1 LKFLHQIYFNMI
13 IDGKKVAADLRG
25 ELKKKVTELKSK
37 HNATP
42 GLTVILV
49 GEDTPSKIYV
59 RNKEKFA
66 IEVGINSEV
75 IRYPADLEEKLLLDK
90 IKELNKNDKV
100 SGILVQLPLPKHIN
114 KRKVI
119 ETIDYRKD
127 VDGFHPVNVGNL
139 SSGYDSSIPCTPLGC
154 SLLLKQVENNLS
166 GKHAVVI
173 GRSNLNGKPMTQLL
187 LKENCT
193 VTITHSKTKDLKKE
207 CLRADIIIAAVG
219 IPKLVKG
226 DWVKKG
232 AIVIDVGINK
242 TESGLVG
249 DVDFDEVSKV
259 AKAITPVPGG
269 VGPMTIACLL
279 NNTIEC
285 FKKAQTS

>member
-1 LKFLHQIYFNMI
+1 MI
-13 IDGKKVAADLRG
+13 INGKKVAADLRG
-25 ELKKKVTELKSK
+25 ELKKKVVELKSSY
-37 HNATP
+37 NAIP

-49 GEDTPSKIYV
+49 GEDLPSKIYV
-59 RNKEKFA
+59 KNKEKSA

-75 IRYPADLEEKLLLDK
+75 LRYSDNVEEQVVLNK

-119 ETIDYRKD
+119 ETIDPKKD
-127 VDGFHPVNVGNL
+127 VDGLHPVNVGNL
-139 SSGYDSSIPCTPLGC
+139 SSGYNSTIPCTPLGC
-154 SLLLKQVENNLS
+154 YLLIKNTEKNLN
-166 GKHAVVI
+166 GKHAVII

-193 VTITHSKTKDLKKE
+193 VTITHSKTKDLKSE
-207 CLRADIIIAAVG
+207 CSRADIIVAAAG
-219 IPKLVKG
+219 RPKLVKG

-242 TESGLVG
+242 TDSGLVG
-249 DVDFDEVSKV
+249 DVDFDEVAKV

-279 NNTIEC
+279 NNTVEC
-285 FKKAQTS
+285 FKKAQSN

>member
-1 LKFLHQIYFNMI
+1 MI
-13 IDGKKVAADLRG
+13 IDGKKVAADLRRD
-25 ELKKKVTELKSK
+25 LKKKVAELQSTYK
-37 HNATP
+37 AVP
-42 GLTVILV
+42 RLTVILV
-49 GEDTPSKIYV
+49 GEDPPSKIYV

-75 IRYPADLEEKLLLDK
+75 IRYPENVEEKVVLNK
-90 IKELNKNDKV
+90 IKELNNNNKI

-119 ETIDYRKD
+119 ETIDPNKD
-127 VDGFHPVNVGNL
+127 VDGLHPINVGNL
-139 SSGYDSSIPCTPLGC
+139 SSGYDSRIPCTPLGC
-154 SLLLKQVENNLS
+154 YLLIKKIEKNLN

-193 VTITHSKTKDLKKE
+193 VTITHSKTQDLKAE
-207 CLRADIIIAAVG
+207 CNRADIIIAAVG
-219 IPKLVKG
+219 RPKLVKG
-226 DWVKKG
+226 DWVKKD

-242 TESGLVG
+242 TDSGLVG

-285 FKKAQTS
+285 FKKVQSS

>member
-1 LKFLHQIYFNMI
+1 MI
-13 IDGKKVAADLRG
+13 IDGKKSASDLKLT
-25 ELKKKVTELKSK
+25 LKKKVVELKSK
-37 HNATP
+37 YNATP

-49 GEDTPSKIYV
+49 GEDPPSKIYV
-59 RNKEKFA
+59 RNKEKSA
-66 IEVGINSEV
+66 IEVGINSDV
-75 IRYPADLEEKLLLDK
+75 IKYPEDIKEKVLLDK
-90 IKELNKNDKV
+90 IKELNKNKNV
-100 SGILVQLPLPKHIN
+100 SGILVQLPLPSHID

-119 ETIDYRKD
+119 ETIDSGKD
-127 VDGFHPVNVGNL
+127 VDGFHPINVGNL

-154 SLLLKQVENNLS
+154 SLLIKEVERNLS

-173 GRSNLNGKPMTQLL
+173 GRSNLNGKPMAQLL

-193 VTITHSKTKDLKKE
+193 VTITHSKTKDLKTE

-226 DWVKKG
+226 NWVKKG

-242 TESGLVG
+242 TDSGLVG
-249 DVDFDEVSKV
+249 DVDFDEVSKI

-279 NNTIEC
+279 KNTVEC
-285 FKKAQTS
+285 FKKAQSD